1 MDIQGQPA
9 EVRMTIE
16 VKRAETGEVEIF
28 ELVGTVEQGE
38 YDGDDTLNSST

>member
-1 MDIQGQPA
+1 MEIEGQPA

-16 VKRAETGEVEIF
+16 IKRAETGKVETF

-38 YDGDDTLNSST
+38 YDGDDTQHSST